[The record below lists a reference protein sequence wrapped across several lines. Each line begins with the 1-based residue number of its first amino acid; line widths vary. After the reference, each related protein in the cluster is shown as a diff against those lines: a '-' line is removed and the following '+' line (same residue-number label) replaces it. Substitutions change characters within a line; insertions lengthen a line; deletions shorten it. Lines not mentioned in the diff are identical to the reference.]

1 MGRAL
6 LHGATEVTE
15 VVRRGYQKS
24 LPIRAVQ
31 SAGSAILPALVA
43 PSEVP
48 EGFDDKVVAD
58 VCIGLPSAAGVM
70 LRVLTRAKKTLRSAI
85 EQAGH
90 LAEQLAGESGETVV
104 APARRPSAV
113 HLAESGDGLSVWLD
127 YDLGQRDSDR
137 PRVSRCLRLLIA
149 VRFTSDAPPPA
160 APSRVSPKPL
170 AGPPRSDRETV

>member
-1 MGRAL
+1 M
-6 LHGATEVTE
+6 
-15 VVRRGYQKS
+15 VRRGYQKS
-24 LPIRAVQ
+24 LPIRVVQ

-48 EGFDDKVVAD
+48 DGFDDKVVAD
-58 VCIGLPSAAGVM
+58 VCIGLPSTAGVM

-85 EQAGH
+85 EQAGN

-137 PRVSRCLRLLIA
+137 PRVSRCLRLLIS

-160 APSRVSPKPL
+160 APSRVSPSRVSPKPL